1 MPVNLDENQQ
11 AVWFLWYWVPWI
23 SQHTRA
29 DSIAVSLFVDWLILS
44 ESEANPNNDLMM
56 RRAGLLTL
64 GYFIQPV
71 IVIVILDDT
80 RSNQYI
86 LFWAGVMNSEHKCTQ
101 SYLYY
106 FEQLVM
112 HSTPFCSD
120 RWQQPSR
127 SNNTT
132 TPPWVAVPIK
142 TQVLNYSNIKTETKT
157 IPLKLCDQ
165 LLCTLRLYAQILI
178 CFCISSWMDCSSG
191 SHLVL
196 GWSVH
201 YALVTSYEYIV
212 RAYIRWPLNID
223 I

>member
-1 MPVNLDENQQ
+1 MHSNLLLLLLSSMILDPPVH
-11 AVWFLWYWVPWI
+11 I
-23 SQHTRA
+23 
-29 DSIAVSLFVDWLILS
+29 ILS
-44 ESEANPNNDLMM
+44 
-56 RRAGLLTL
+56 RCYVQWTL
-64 GYFIQPV
+64 VYSV
-71 IVIVILDDT
+71 
-80 RSNQYI
+80 
-86 LFWAGVMNSEHKCTQ
+86 TQ
-101 SYLYY
+101 SHLYY

-112 HSTPFCSD
+112 HSTPFCWD

-157 IPLKLCDQ
+157 IPLKLCSQ
-165 LLCTLRLYAQILI
+165 LLYTLRLYAQILI

-196 GWSVH
+196 GWSVY

-223 I
+223 IENSQ